1 MSDKPTPASPIKYPA
16 SNAADPAPQSEP
28 AAASP
33 ASADA
38 NSGQS
43 VTVFIAPN
51 RLPRPAAPE
60 PASEPGK
67 PAAPVPAQSPTAA
80 SAPEGTAVNE
90 QAASF
95 ASTLSAKA
103 APPPPTNQQ
112 KCGTCGHLN
121 RVGLL
126 ICENC
131 GTSLISATATILGTQ
146 KLSKDQVEAAVSPE
160 TKLKTAEVNA
170 LLSAG
175 ADFFDDT
182 MLLRLEID
190 GSPTPIVVY
199 PKAETSLGRRDPAGG
214 TMPEVDLTSYAAYR
228 LGVSRRHA
236 LLRQSDHHLQL
247 VDLGSSNGTTVNGV
261 RLVPH
266 QPRTLRDGDE
276 VMLGKMSLRVI
287 FQKNARR

>member
-1 MSDKPTPASPIKYPA
+1 MSDHPTPASPIKRPA
-16 SNAADPAPQSEP
+16 APSASPQGEP
-28 AAASP
+28 AAHPP
-33 ASADA
+33 APADA
-38 NSGQS
+38 SSGQS

-51 RLPRPAAPE
+51 RVPRPAAPE
-60 PASEPGK
+60 LASEP
-67 PAAPVPAQSPTAA
+67 PRPEPVAPVKPAA
-80 SAPEGTAVNE
+80 SAPAPAAPTSNE

-95 ASTLSAKA
+95 ASTLTAKA

-121 RVGLL
+121 RVGVL

-131 GTSLISATATILGTQ
+131 GTSLISAAATILGTQ
-146 KLSKDQVEAAVSPE
+146 KLTKDQVEAAVSPD

-170 LLSAG
+170 LLAAG

-190 GSPTPIVVY
+190 GSPTPILVY

-261 RLVPH
+261 RLAPH